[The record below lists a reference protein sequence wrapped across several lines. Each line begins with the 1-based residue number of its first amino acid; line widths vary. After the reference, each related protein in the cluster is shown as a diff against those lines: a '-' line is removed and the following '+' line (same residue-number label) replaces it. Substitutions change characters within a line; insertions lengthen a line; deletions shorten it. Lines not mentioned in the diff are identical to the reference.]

1 MEEDHVSGTPQSTD
15 DEIRSRLAQ
24 LRGQTSVKEPSRSF
38 LVSGRKKTQAE
49 EAEDLLKQFS
59 AEAQLV
65 KQFNETSI
73 DVDKQIE
80 ERLRRLKAD
89 TASLTPQTNPI
100 SAKVLSQTF
109 AEQCSDD
116 SDDDDIKADAIIRKI
131 LAEEELARREIH
143 EELGIDDKLDQLD
156 DPDDLDD
163 FEEFR

>member
-1 MEEDHVSGTPQSTD
+1 MCF
-15 DEIRSRLAQ
+15 
-24 LRGQTSVKEPSRSF
+24 F
-38 LVSGRKKTQAE
+38 LCIQ
-49 EAEDLLKQFS
+49 
-59 AEAQLV
+59 
-65 KQFNETSI
+65 
-73 DVDKQIE
+73 
-80 ERLRRLKAD
+80 
-89 TASLTPQTNPI
+89 
-100 SAKVLSQTF
+100 VLSQNF

>member
-1 MEEDHVSGTPQSTD
+1 MFYKAKQVILFDVQF
-15 DEIRSRLAQ
+15 Q
-24 LRGQTSVKEPSRSF
+24 SF

-100 SAKVLSQTF
+100 SAKVSSTSHLLTT
-109 AEQCSDD
+109 
-116 SDDDDIKADAIIRKI
+116 IRI
-131 LAEEELARREIH
+131 
-143 EELGIDDKLDQLD
+143 GI
-156 DPDDLDD
+156 
-163 FEEFR
+163 R